1 MQDKQIEKK
10 TEEQKPTV
18 KKLSQK
24 ELKEKKGGG
33 FWADVLAAFGG
44 ANAGGPRNRP
54 SGR

>member
-1 MQDKQIEKK
+1 MENK
-10 TEEQKPTV
+10 TDELKPAM
-18 KKLSQK
+18 KKLSKK

-54 SGR
+54 AGR